1 MVADPGTDGII
12 MIGEIGG
19 LEEEKASAWLKEHG
33 KGKKVV
39 GFVCGQTA
47 PKEKRMGHAG
57 AIVSGGK
64 GDA

>member
-1 MVADPGTDGII
+1 

-19 LEEEKASAWLKEHG
+19 SEEEKASAWLKENG

-39 GFVCGQTA
+39 GFICGQTA
-47 PKEKRMGHAG
+47 PKEKRMGNAG

-64 GDA
+64 GDAKSKMIEMEK